1 MKENGINSTDGHA
14 DEEII
19 SDEQIIPIGKD
30 MDPTEQEDYEKLKS
44 VVKGNIAL
52 KQTESDKMMFF
63 DAKESQKEGHEKISE
78 LAEAASCGDVAL
90 VQQLLDNGADVLEI
104 DGVCISA
111 ECLVLSCQLNTINSF
126 PETLTY
132 RSAWKESSNVCVCCR
147 LRTCRKSLIR
157 KHQNNEVSQYSHQ

>member
-1 MKENGINSTDGHA
+1 MKENGINSTDGLA

-30 MDPTEQEDYEKLKS
+30 MDPTEQEEYEKLKS

-63 DAKESQKEGHEKISE
+63 DAKESQKECHEKISE

-104 DGVCISA
+104 DGVYISA
-111 ECLVLSCQLNTINSF
+111 ECLVLSQLNHQLF
-126 PETLTY
+126 PDTLTY

-147 LRTCRKSLIR
+147 LRPCRKSLIR